1 MAKSSAEKIEVI
13 FPKLSFSWI
22 LLKTKAHSLWE
33 LQDVPS
39 VIMGIYSSFK

>member
-22 LLKTKAHSLWE
+22 LLKTKAHPL
-33 LQDVPS
+33 L
-39 VIMGIYSSFK
+39 GIARCSIGNNGDI